1 MASVS
6 RERRVLDKEEHE
18 RVLES
23 KRKKTAET
31 EKKKLNSKKR
41 KKESEYF

>member
-6 RERRVLDKEEHE
+6 RERSVLDREEYE

-23 KRKKTAET
+23 KRKKTAEA